1 MRRSFGRK
9 TGAVRG
15 LVTDKAVRR
24 WVMLI
29 HRWIG
34 IAACL
39 LFAMWFASG
48 LVMLYVP
55 YPAFRRR
62 RRPQALSRSTRG

>member
-1 MRRSFGRK
+1 
-9 TGAVRG
+9 
-15 LVTDKAVRR
+15 
-24 WVMLI
+24 MLI